1 MRNLVCFL
9 FAVPRDQV
17 YLIKGLVLIHREMH
31 TLQKVIRD
39 IMLSHGNKQ
48 YF

>member
-1 MRNLVCFL
+1 MGNLVCFL
-9 FAVPRDQV
+9 FAFPRDQV
-17 YLIKGLVLIHREMH
+17 HLIKGLVLIHRKMH
-31 TLQKVIRD
+31 TQKVIRD